1 MQAESQEGRYF
12 KKSSREDFCVSA
24 VRSCLAL
31 SWSSLGHRSQ
41 AASLRLAQPAS
52 QRFQELDVFDIT
64 IFLATS
70 AGSLANNFKN
80 V

>member
-1 MQAESQEGRYF
+1 M
-12 KKSSREDFCVSA
+12 SA

-31 SWSSLGHRSQ
+31 SWSSLGHRVGLPLS
-41 AASLRLAQPAS
+41 AWAGQPAS
-52 QRFQELDVFDIT
+52 QCFQELDVFDIA

-70 AGSLANNFKN
+70 TGSLAKKLKK